1 MENQLPVEFDTFNEA
16 RQNGFLRVKGIKES
30 GGLVA
35 GVFCTF
41 TPLEIM
47 DAAGI
52 IPVGLCGMNDETIPA
67 AESHLPKNLCPL
79 IKSSYGFALTDKC
92 PYTYFADLIVGETTC
107 DGKKKMYELLGKLK
121 ETYIL
126 QLPQRYDE
134 EALDY
139 WTGEIRRFRAFLE
152 EKFNIRIADEQ
163 IRAAAVRRNA
173 ERLAKCQLME
183 MQKLTPPPM
192 TGYQLY
198 KTLEGS
204 GFIFDRQGVIDL
216 LTDLKNKTMMAY
228 ESGVRPVKK
237 DAKRILVTGCPMGG
251 VLDKTVKAIEERGG
265 AVVCFEN
272 CTGIKASA
280 TMVDTQADDIIRAV
294 ADRYLQIGC
303 SVMTPNTR
311 RTEMLKEL
319 VKDYGAQGVIEI
331 DLQACTPYAVEA
343 LTIRRL
349 IGEQG
354 IPYMMLETDYGKAD
368 SGQISTRIEAFL
380 EML

>member
-52 IPVGLCGMNDETIPA
+52 IPVGLCGMSDETIPA

-79 IKSSYGFALTDKC
+79 VKSSYGFALTDKC

-331 DLQACTPYAVEA
+331 DLQACTSYAVEA